1 MTPDLLLY
9 ATGGFAW
16 GGVNYN
22 ASFFNNAG
30 GSNLWQAPF
39 GETQSGYVAGGGAE
53 WMASPH
59 WLLRVEYLF
68 YRLNGT
74 SNLASNPG
82 FPLNPILFTW
92 NSTRT
97 NVVRVGASYKF

>member
-1 MTPDLLLY
+1 
-9 ATGGFAW
+9 
-16 GGVNYN
+16 
-22 ASFFNNAG
+22 
-30 GSNLWQAPF
+30 
-39 GETQSGYVAGGGAE
+39 
-53 WMASPH
+53 MASPH